1 MADPRAGKVWL
12 MRVSYVGI
20 ALVVVFFHLL
30 PFEMEPSRLV
40 APDLLIAVTFSW
52 ALRRPDFLPALLVAG
67 VMLLCDLLLQR
78 PPGLWAALALMATEW
93 LKRRDRRIR
102 DNTFFEEWLTVAIVL
117 AAITVIYRLVL
128 ALLIVSPG
136 TLYLALIQYVG
147 TVLIY
152 PLVVAVS
159 HVFLNVRHTAP
170 GDFDP
175 MGRSL

>member
-1 MADPRAGKVWL
+1 MAEPRAGQVWL
-12 MRVSYVGI
+12 MRTTYMGI
-20 ALVVVFFHLL
+20 ALVVLFFHLL
-30 PFEMEPSRLV
+30 PFEMVPHRF
-40 APDLLIAVTFSW
+40 APPDVLIAITFAW

-78 PPGLWAALALMATEW
+78 PPGLWSALVLVATEW

-102 DNTFFEEWLTVAIVL
+102 DNTFFEEWVTVAVVL
-117 AAITVIYRLVL
+117 AVITVIYRLVL